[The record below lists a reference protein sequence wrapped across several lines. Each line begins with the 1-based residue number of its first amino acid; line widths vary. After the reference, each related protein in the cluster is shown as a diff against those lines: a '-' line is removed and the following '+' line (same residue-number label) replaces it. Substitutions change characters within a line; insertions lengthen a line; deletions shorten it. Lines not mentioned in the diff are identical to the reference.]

1 MRNDIEV
8 EVGSLCFCYLQNET
22 TVTEDVHISYKSLK
36 ALNLIN
42 LTLQVHG
49 RCRSNSKP

>member
-8 EVGSLCFCYLQNET
+8 EVGSLYFRYLRKET
-22 TVTEDVHISYKSLK
+22 TVTENVHISYKSLK

-42 LTLQVHG
+42 LGNRVHG
-49 RCRSNSKP
+49 RCRSNL